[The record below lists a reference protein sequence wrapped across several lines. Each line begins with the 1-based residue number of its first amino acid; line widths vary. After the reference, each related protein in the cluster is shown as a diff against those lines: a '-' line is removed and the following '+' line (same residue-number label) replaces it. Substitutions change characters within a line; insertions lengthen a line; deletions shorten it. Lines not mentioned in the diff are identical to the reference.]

1 MDSLIGLY
9 INKITLNNINDFALK
24 NNINLN
30 KKELNIL
37 FDVVKNRY
45 KEVLYDDDSLVK
57 SYLHDNLSAENYDKV
72 IRIYDDYRIK
82 YGNYLL

>member
-9 INKITLNNINDFALK
+9 INKITLNNINDLALK

>member
-1 MDSLIGLY
+1 MGSLIGLY

-24 NNINLN
+24 NNINLK

-45 KEVLYDDDSLVK
+45 KEVLYGDDSLVK
-57 SYLHDNLSAENYDKV
+57 SYLRDNLSAENYDKV
-72 IRIYDDYRIK
+72 IKIYDDYRIK

>member
-1 MDSLIGLY
+1 MNNLIGLY

-24 NNINLN
+24 NNIILN

-37 FDVVKNRY
+37 FDIVKNRY
-45 KEVLYDDDSLVK
+45 KEVLYEDDSLIK
-57 SYLHDNLSAENYDKV
+57 SYLHDNLSMANYNKV
-72 IRIYDDYRIK
+72 IELYDEYRTK